1 MDDVSINHVKNE
13 LKEQSSIKIVIY
25 EFTCAKI
32 MNVVLLNNT
41 HAKQDLLYPRELAT
55 LLLVRNGAE
64 DGMQGLLV

>member
-32 MNVVLLNNT
+32 MNVVI
-41 HAKQDLLYPRELAT
+41 
-55 LLLVRNGAE
+55 LVVHLKTSDYR
-64 DGMQGLLV
+64 